1 MPITAAAAAAAAA
14 AGETAS
20 CPTERLAYLMQFRR
34 PDGGHPLSACKLPQH
49 EERADNAL
57 PRSKEAH
64 VMRAICAHVRV
75 LRDIMAQ
82 CSPR

>member
-1 MPITAAAAAAAAA
+1 MVWLGSFHWLLCNMFHWLHMVCCNVALHSTN
-14 AGETAS
+14 S
-20 CPTERLAYLMQFRR
+20 RRLLRQ
-34 PDGGHPLSACKLPQH
+34 SSKLPQH

-64 VMRAICAHVRV
+64 DMRAICAHVRV

-82 CSPR
+82 CYPR